1 MTPPA
6 PRKRRT
12 APAGEETR
20 SRILAAARDV
30 AAELGFDG
38 FTVDRVADA
47 AGVSRMTVYYQFGSK
62 RELLDA
68 MFDRLAADGRIE
80 RLGEAFRAEDPV
92 AGLRLFVETFAGFW
106 ASNRNTIRRF
116 RGWANLDMS
125 KKVGGH
131 ERDLWRREG
140 LVEMVGRIGAVRD
153 LSHVGNLDG
162 VIDVLN
168 TITGF
173 DAYDVLATEDRD
185 EAAVAA
191 LVYASALR
199 LLGIDGP

>member
-6 PRKRRT
+6 PRKRRS

-20 SRILAAARDV
+20 ARILAAARGV
-30 AAELGFDG
+30 AADVGFDG

-68 MFDRLAADGRIE
+68 MFDRLAEDGRID
-80 RLGEAFRAEDPV
+80 RLGAAFQAEDPV
-92 AGLRLFVETFAGFW
+92 DGLRLFVETFAGFW

-125 KKVGGH
+125 KTCGGH
-131 ERDLWRREG
+131 ERDRRRREG
-140 LVEMVGRIGAVRD
+140 IVELVGRIGAVRD
-153 LSHVGNLDG
+153 LSHVGDLDG
-162 VIDVLN
+162 VVDMLN
-168 TITGF
+168 AITGF
-173 DAYDVLATEDRD
+173 DVYDVLATEERG

-199 LLGIDGP
+199 LLGIDEG